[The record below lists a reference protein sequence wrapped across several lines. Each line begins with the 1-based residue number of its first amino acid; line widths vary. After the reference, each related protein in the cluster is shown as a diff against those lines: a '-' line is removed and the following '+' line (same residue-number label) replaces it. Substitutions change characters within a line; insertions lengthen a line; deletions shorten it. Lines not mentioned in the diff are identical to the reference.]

1 MSDFSA
7 TLETFKDIKE
17 IKDLL
22 DDIDKLRALYYYKR
36 FEEMKK
42 HYLPKTRKNK

>member
-22 DDIDKLRALYYYKR
+22 DDIDKLRALDYYKR

-42 HYLPKTRKNK
+42 HIFDLTM

>member
-1 MSDFSA
+1 MRDFRA

-22 DDIDKLRALYYYKR
+22 DDIDKLRALYYYKNCL
-36 FEEMKK
+36 KK
-42 HYLPKTRKNK
+42 KNKFLKNPI

>member
-7 TLETFKDIKE
+7 TLEAFKDIKE

-36 FEEMKK
+36 FVK
-42 HYLPKTRKNK
+42 